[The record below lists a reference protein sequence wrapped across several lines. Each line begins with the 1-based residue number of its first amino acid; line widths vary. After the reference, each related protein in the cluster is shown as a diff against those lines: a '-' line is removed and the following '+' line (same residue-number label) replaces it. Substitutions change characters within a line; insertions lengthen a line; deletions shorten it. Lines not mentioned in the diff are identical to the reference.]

1 MCRNCMQEAGFTSLS
16 WLSVFL
22 GNSVI
27 CLPTPSSS
35 ALSFTGSPTEK
46 CMQEV
51 KERVINYYR
60 RWQKIPVLI
69 ISQLASKSPFYR

>member
-1 MCRNCMQEAGFTSLS
+1 MGKNCMQEAGFTSLS

-35 ALSFTGSPTEK
+35 ALSFIGSPTEK

-51 KERVINYYR
+51 TENVINYYR
-60 RWQKIPVLI
+60 RWQKIPALI
-69 ISQLASKSPFYR
+69 ISQLASKSLFYR